1 VHHSTAKERLRER
14 LFLRLDGDPP
24 CAPETTVPA
33 STMRA
38 FAVPAG
44 LRALVAHATAYEE
57 HFAEGHETVERVL
70 PDGASRLIVAL
81 NGGSAEVQVAG
92 ASVSPVVLSMRGHMH
107 GISLT
112 LRPGASL
119 ALFGVPA
126 GELANQTVPWDELV
140 RGAAQ
145 PLSDTLA
152 DAGSDAR
159 RVEQVFAALQGMRRP
174 TDTRMQRAIR
184 SVAHTSATAAGGLST
199 RSLAAELGLSAR
211 RVQQLFASHLG
222 LTPGELRRL
231 QRMHEVLRRLRAH
244 ELPKQTPRWTQL
256 ALETGYY
263 DQAHLIN
270 EFRALSGL
278 TPGEL
283 LQSISHSSNTQ
294 AGDRDSLW

>member
-1 VHHSTAKERLRER
+1 
-14 LFLRLDGDPP
+14 
-24 CAPETTVPA
+24 
-33 STMRA
+33 MRA

-70 PDGASRLIVAL
+70 PDGASRLIVTL
-81 NGGSAEVQVAG
+81 NGGNAEVQVAG
-92 ASVSPVVLSMRGHMH
+92 ASASPVVLSMRGHMH

-119 ALFGVPA
+119 ALFAVPA
-126 GELANQTVPWDELV
+126 SELANQAVPLDALMRDVQHQLTDALANARDDAEGV
-140 RGAAQ
+140 AQ
-145 PLSDTLA
+145 IF
-152 DAGSDAR
+152 G
-159 RVEQVFAALQGMRRP
+159 VLQAVRRP
-174 TDTRMQRAIR
+174 VDVRMQRAVR
-184 SVAHTSATAAGGLST
+184 SIAYTTGTGTGGLST

-222 LTPGELRRL
+222 LTPGEWRRL
-231 QRMHEVLRRLRAH
+231 QRLHQVLRRLRAH
-244 ELPKQTPRWTQL
+244 ESPKHTLRWTQL
-256 ALETGYY
+256 ALEAGYY

-283 LQSISHSSNTQ
+283 LQHVSHSSNTSYS
-294 AGDRDSLW
+294 GRDSLG

>member
-1 VHHSTAKERLRER
+1 MGVVPTRPSKER
-14 LFLRLDGDPP
+14 LFLRLDGDPL

-38 FAVPAG
+38 FAVPAA
-44 LRALVAHATAYEE
+44 LRPLVAHVTAYEE
-57 HFAEGHETVERVL
+57 HFADGHEMVERVL

-81 NGGSAEVQVAG
+81 NGGNAEVQVAG
-92 ASVSPVVLSMRGHMH
+92 ASASPVVLAMRGHMH

-126 GELANQTVPWDELV
+126 SALANQTVPWDALV
-140 RGAAQ
+140 RGVSPQ
-145 PLSDTLA
+145 LPDTLA
-152 DAGSDAR
+152 HAGSDAR

-174 TDTRMQRAIR
+174 TDSRTLRAIGL
-184 SVAHTSATAAGGLST
+184 ATHMAATHGGTLST
-199 RSLAAELGLSAR
+199 RSVAAELGLSAR

-222 LTPGELRRL
+222 LTPGEWRRL
-231 QRMHEVLRRLRAH
+231 QRMHDVLRRLRAH
-244 ELPKQTPRWTQL
+244 ETPRDTPRWTQL
-256 ALETGYY
+256 ALEAGYY

-270 EFRALSGL
+270 EFRALAGL

-283 LQSISHSSNTQ
+283 LQNVSHSSNTP
-294 AGDRDSLW
+294 AGGRDSLR